1 MTMQTHNVVVKMK
14 DVFTGEPVERTIDK
28 TNAMNMKMDGFFM
41 GTKEEQAANLNDWI
55 LERANEQHETFLD
68 LVSWEFV

>member
-1 MTMQTHNVVVKMK
+1 MKTINVVVKMK
-14 DVFTGEPVERTIDK
+14 DAFTGKAVERTIDK

>member
-1 MTMQTHNVVVKMK
+1 MRVLNVVVKMK
-14 DVFTGEPVERTIDK
+14 DAFTGAIVERTIDK
-28 TNAMNMKMDGFFM
+28 TNAMNMRDDGFFM
-41 GTKEEQAANLNDWI
+41 GTEQEQKENLDDWI

>member
-1 MTMQTHNVVVKMK
+1 MKTINVVVKMK
-14 DVFTGEPVERTIDK
+14 DAFTGKAVERTIDK

-55 LERANEQHETFLD
+55 SERANEQHETFLD